1 MCCVSCKAVPGGTT
15 DPGST
20 AKAGGSVGF
29 AITGAVVGAG
39 FDGAGWAGAVV
50 GCTAAVV
57 GAAIAGA
64 VVGATAA
71 VVGTA
76 VGSSA
81 ASLHANAANAT
92 IDINMANSSPSLHW
106 SPPHFHFTFVQTRK
120 PLRSTIVI
128 IGAQAA
134 GVKTELHTT

>member
-1 MCCVSCKAVPGGTT
+1 M
-15 DPGST
+15 
-20 AKAGGSVGF
+20 GF

-92 IDINMANSSPSLHW
+92 IDINMANSSPS
-106 SPPHFHFTFVQTRK
+106 FIG
-120 PLRSTIVI
+120 PLPTSISLSSRRANHYVP
-128 IGAQAA
+128 
-134 GVKTELHTT
+134 L